1 MKQLLNHKVVDYLDL
16 NPTKGDVGIEIEMEL
31 QYPHETIVPF
41 KNTWRLEEDGSLKF
55 NGVEF
60 VLKKPVK
67 FGYVPKLIS
76 DLKAKLDDNNMTI
89 LPSIRAGVHVHVN
102 MQESTIGQMYNML
115 SCYYPMET
123 VLTRFCGDGREGN
136 LFCLRSRDAGGV
148 LKRIEKSLINQ
159 NLSYLD
165 TDDIRYAALNI
176 RSLFNYGTLEFRAL
190 ATTPDLGLIED
201 WCKMVQKLK
210 EYSEGIKNSWECMY
224 HISGH
229 GGRSWLMEVFGP
241 ELFAKLD
248 YPELESDII
257 RDSRNC
263 QYLNSLIMEATQ
275 NDLSL

>member
-1 MKQLLNHKVVDYLDL
+1 MKQLLDTKIVDLLDL
-16 NPTKGDVGIEIEMEL
+16 KHTKGDVGIEIEMEL
-31 QYPHETIVPF
+31 ETPYNTNAPF
-41 KNTWRLEEDGSLKF
+41 KNVWRLEGDGSLKI

-60 VLKKPVK
+60 VLKKPVE
-67 FGYVPKLIS
+67 FSYVGTLIGK
-76 DLKAKLDDNNMTI
+76 LKANLKENDMTI

-102 MQESTIGQMYNML
+102 MQQSTLGQMYNML
-115 SCYYPMET
+115 GCYYPMET
-123 VLTRFCGDGREGN
+123 VLTRFCGNGREGN
-136 LFCLRSRDAGGV
+136 LFCLRSRDAAGV
-148 LKRIEKSLINQ
+148 LKRVELSIKNESLT
-159 NLSYLD
+159 YLD

-210 EYSEGIKNSWECMY
+210 EYSERVNSCWDCMY
-224 HISGH
+224 HISGN

-248 YPELESDII
+248 YPDLERDII

-263 QYLNSLIMEATQ
+263 QYLNSLITEATH
-275 NDLSL
+275 ND